1 MPDVSQDALS
11 RALVDVLRDALLDG
25 EDVEVP
31 GLGTFHV
38 HHEMSRVREHP
49 DGRIEMQPPRDVV
62 AFAPEP

>member
-1 MPDVSQDALS
+1 MPDVTSEALT
-11 RALVDVLRDALLDG
+11 RALVDHLREVLVDG
-25 EDVEVP
+25 EDVFVP